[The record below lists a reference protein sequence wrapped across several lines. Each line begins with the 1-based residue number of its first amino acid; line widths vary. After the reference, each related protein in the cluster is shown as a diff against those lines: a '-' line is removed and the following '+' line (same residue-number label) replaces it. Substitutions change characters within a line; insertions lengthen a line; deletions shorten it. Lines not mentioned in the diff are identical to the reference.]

1 MGRIADRGYPL
12 RVNEENPEPAE
23 APEPTPDATPADPAD
38 AAQTAEA
45 PSDATPADPSDV
57 EAPDSGPEP
66 DPEPDTA
73 PEPAPALGFAA
84 LDLDERLL
92 RTLTGLGYEEPTPI
106 QEAAIPPLL
115 EGRDLLAEAPTG
127 TGKTAAFA
135 LPILQHLA
143 RRMDVARA
151 AGLPVDGRGVPRDGR
166 GSRPSSLVLAPTREL
181 AMQVAEAIHRYG
193 KDLGVRV
200 VPIYGGQPI
209 TTQLAR
215 LARGVDV
222 VVATPGR
229 AVDHLDRGTLRFD
242 EVQTVVLDEADE
254 MLDMGFA
261 DDLDKILGALKKD
274 RQTALFS
281 ATIAGQIARLAERH
295 LNDPVRVRVHET
307 PQAKG
312 EDARVRQVAYVVRRA
327 DKLAALGRILDLED
341 GAATLV
347 FARTRGE
354 VDDLAEALSGRGR
367 DAAALHGGL
376 SQEQRDRIMGR
387 FRDGALDVL
396 VATDVAARG
405 LDIGHISHVVNY
417 DVPSST
423 DVYVHRIGRTGRAG
437 REGVAITLVEPRE
450 HRLLRD
456 IERAVGQPLEIAG
469 LPTISDV
476 REHRMDALRAQL
488 REALVAGDFDRYR
501 AVVEPLTGEF
511 DVVDIA
517 LAAISQADAEAR
529 GAEDTAELAQAT
541 LPSFD
546 RPGARGPA
554 RRPFNQDRGYGQ
566 DRPGPRGPYNAP
578 PPFPQQGYPQ
588 QGQYPQQGY
597 PQQPWQ
603 QQPNRDP
610 RFRPGATGPGLG
622 APPPYGADQ
631 GQGQGQPQG
640 QDPQLQQRPGPDR
653 PYEPRPRP
661 GGPAAGPRKGFRLSG
676 WHDPEGR
683 PVMRAPNMGS
693 GGGGIT
699 RLFVGAGRAAGM
711 RPGDLV
717 GAITNEAGLR
727 GGDIGAI
734 QIADG
739 FSLVEVPEAAAD
751 HVIRALRA
759 ATIKGQKVMVRR
771 ERF

>member
-1 MGRIADRGYPL
+1 M
-12 RVNEENPEPAE
+12 NEENPEPAQ
-23 APEPTPDATPADPAD
+23 APDATPADPAD
-38 AAQTAEA
+38 AQTTASDPDPTDAEA
-45 PSDATPADPSDV
+45 TAS
-57 EAPDSGPEP
+57 APD
-66 DPEPDTA
+66 
-73 PEPAPALGFAA
+73 PAPAGFAA

-92 RTLTGLGYEEPTPI
+92 RTLTALGYEEPTPV
-106 QEAAIPPLL
+106 QDVAIPPLL
-115 EGRDLLAEAPTG
+115 AGRDLLAEAPTG

-143 RRMDVARA
+143 RRMDAARA

-261 DDLDKILGALKKD
+261 DDLDKILGALRKD

-295 LNDPVRVRVHET
+295 LIDPVRVRVHET

-387 FRDGALDVL
+387 FREGALDVL

-405 LDIGHISHVVNY
+405 LDIGLISHVVNY

-423 DVYVHRIGRTGRAG
+423 DVYIHRIGRTGRAG

-501 AVVEPLTGEF
+501 AVVEPLSGEF
-511 DVVDIA
+511 DLVDIA
-517 LAAISQADAEAR
+517 LAAISQADADAR
-529 GAEDTAELAQAT
+529 GAEDTAEIAQAT

-554 RRPFNQDRGYGQ
+554 RRPFNQDRGYDQ
-566 DRPGPRGPYNAP
+566 DRPGPRGPYNVP
-578 PPFPQQGYPQ
+578 PQYQQRPY
-588 QGQYPQQGY
+588 
-597 PQQPWQ
+597 QQPYQ

-610 RFRPGATGPGLG
+610 RFRPGPSGPGLG
-622 APPPYGADQ
+622 APPPFGADQ
-631 GQGQGQPQG
+631 GQGQDQPF
-640 QDPQLQQRPGPDR
+640 PQRPGPDR
-653 PYEPRPRP
+653 PYEPRPAQGRPAP
-661 GGPAAGPRKGFRLSG
+661 GGGPRRGFRLSG
-676 WHDPEGR
+676 WHDQEGR
-683 PVMRAPNMGS
+683 PVLQAPNIGS

-739 FSLVEVPEAAAD
+739 FSLVEVPEAAAE
-751 HVIRALRA
+751 HVISALRA
-759 ATIKGQKVMVRR
+759 ATIKGQKVNVRR
-771 ERF
+771 ERY